1 MTENQLQQQ
10 IIIWYKNNY
19 QIHGK
24 GLIFSVPNGGSRHI
38 LEAKTLKAT
47 GQMAGVSDLIILNP
61 NGKTI
66 FVELKIEKGVQSD
79 AQKLFQSKVEA
90 LGFEYYLIKS
100 LEQFKQIKLWKAKE
114 INAAIEKANFIYNES
129 KL

>member
-47 GQMAGVSDLIILNP
+47 GQMAGVSDLIILQP
-61 NGKTI
+61 NGKTL
-66 FVELKIEKGVQSD
+66 FVEVKAEKGIQSEVQKIFED
-79 AQKLFQSKVEA
+79 KVKA
-90 LGFEYYLIKS
+90 LGFDYYLVRS
-100 LEQFKQIKLWKAKE
+100 LEDVKIMLKL
-114 INAAIEKANFIYNES
+114 
-129 KL
+129 

>member
-10 IIIWYKNNY
+10 IVIWYKNNY

-47 GQMAGVSDLIILNP
+47 GQMAGVSDLIILQP
-61 NGKTI
+61 NGKTL
-66 FVELKIEKGVQSD
+66 FVEVKVEKGIQSEVQKIFKD
-79 AQKLFQSKVEA
+79 KVRA
-90 LGFEYYLIKS
+90 LGFDYYLVRS
-100 LEQFKQIKLWKAKE
+100 LEDVKIMLKL
-114 INAAIEKANFIYNES
+114 
-129 KL
+129 

>member
-38 LEAKTLKAT
+38 LEAKTLKST
-47 GQMAGVSDLIILNP
+47 GQMAGVSDLIILQP
-61 NGKTI
+61 NGKTL
-66 FVELKIEKGVQSD
+66 FVEVKIEKGIQSEVQKIFED
-79 AQKLFQSKVEA
+79 KVRS
-90 LGFEYYLIKS
+90 LGFNYYLVRS
-100 LEQFKQIKLWKAKE
+100 LEDVKIMLKF
-114 INAAIEKANFIYNES
+114 
-129 KL
+129 

>member
-19 QIHGK
+19 QIKGL

-47 GQMAGVSDLIILNP
+47 GQMAGVSDLIILQP

-66 FVELKIEKGVQSD
+66 FVEVKTEKGIQLEK
-79 AQKLFQSKVEA
+79 QKDFETTVTN
-90 LGFEYYLIKS
+90 LGFEYYLVRS
-100 LEQFKQIKLWKAKE
+100 LDEFKNLP
-114 INAAIEKANFIYNES
+114 
-129 KL
+129 L

>member
-19 QIHGK
+19 QINGK

-47 GQMAGVSDLIILNP
+47 GQMAGVSDLIILIP
-61 NGKTI
+61 DGKTL
-66 FVELKIEKGVQSD
+66 FVEVKVEKGVQSEV
-79 AQKLFQSKVEA
+79 QKIFETKVTY
-90 LGFEYYLIKS
+90 LGFEYYLVRS
-100 LEQFKQIKLWKAKE
+100 LEEFKNI
-114 INAAIEKANFIYNES
+114 ICYICNS
-129 KL
+129 

>member
-19 QIHGK
+19 QIKGL

-47 GQMAGVSDLIILNP
+47 GQMAGVSDLIILQP

-66 FVELKIEKGVQSD
+66 FVEVKVEKGIQSEVQK
-79 AQKLFQSKVEA
+79 AFEEKVKV
-90 LGFEYYLIKS
+90 LGFEYYLVRS
-100 LEQFKQIKLWKAKE
+100 LDDFKNIPTHKQ
-114 INAAIEKANFIYNES
+114 N
-129 KL
+129 

>member
-47 GQMAGVSDLIILNP
+47 GQMAGVSDLIILQP

-66 FVELKIEKGVQSD
+66 FVELKVEKGVQSEV
-79 AQKLFQSKVEA
+79 QKTFEEKVKA
-90 LGFEYYLIKS
+90 LGFEYYLVRS
-100 LEQFKQIKLWKAKE
+100 FEEFKNLLK
-114 INAAIEKANFIYNES
+114 
-129 KL
+129 

>member
-19 QIHGK
+19 QIKGL

-47 GQMAGVSDLIILNP
+47 GQMAGVSDLIILMP
-61 NGKTI
+61 NAKTI
-66 FVELKIEKGVQSD
+66 FVEVKVEKGVQSD
-79 AQKLFQSKVEA
+79 KQKDFENVVTA
-90 LGFEYYLIKS
+90 LGFEYYLIRS
-100 LEQFKQIKLWKAKE
+100 LEQFKNI
-114 INAAIEKANFIYNES
+114 FI
-129 KL
+129 

>member
-47 GQMAGVSDLIILNP
+47 GQMAGVSDLIILIP
-61 NGKTI
+61 YGKTI
-66 FVELKIEKGVQSD
+66 FVEVKVEKGIQSEVQ
-79 AQKLFQSKVEA
+79 KTFEEKVKA
-90 LGFEYYLIKS
+90 LGFEYYLVRS
-100 LEQFKQIKLWKAKE
+100 LDDFKILP
-114 INAAIEKANFIYNES
+114 
-129 KL
+129 L

>member
-19 QIHGK
+19 QMHGK

-66 FVELKIEKGVQSD
+66 FVESKIEKGVQSD

-90 LGFEYYLIKS
+90 LGFEYYIIKS
-100 LEQFKQIKLWKAKE
+100 LEQFKQIKL
-114 INAAIEKANFIYNES
+114 
-129 KL
+129 

>member
-38 LEAKTLKAT
+38 LEAKTLKST
-47 GQMAGVSDLIILNP
+47 GQMAGVSDLIILQP

-66 FVELKIEKGVQSD
+66 FVEVKIEKGVQSD
-79 AQKLFQSKVEA
+79 VQKTFQNKVEA
-90 LGFEYYLIKS
+90 LGFKYYLVRS
-100 LEQFKQIKLWKAKE
+100 FDEFKTIKL
-114 INAAIEKANFIYNES
+114 
-129 KL
+129 

>member
-38 LEAKTLKAT
+38 LEAKTLKST
-47 GQMAGVSDLIILNP
+47 GQMAGVADLIILKP

-66 FVELKIEKGVQSD
+66 FVELKVEKGIQSEVQ
-79 AQKLFQSKVEA
+79 KVFQSKVEA
-90 LGFEYYLIKS
+90 LGFEYHLIKS
-100 LEQFKQIKLWKAKE
+100 LEQFKQIKL
-114 INAAIEKANFIYNES
+114 
-129 KL
+129 

>member
-47 GQMAGVSDLIILNP
+47 GQMAGVSDLIVLLP
-61 NGKTI
+61 NAKTLFI
-66 FVELKIEKGVQSD
+66 EVKVEKGVQSEV
-79 AQKLFQSKVEA
+79 QKRFEEKVKT
-90 LGFEYYLIKS
+90 LGFEYFLVRS
-100 LEQFKQIKLWKAKE
+100 LDDFKILP
-114 INAAIEKANFIYNES
+114 
-129 KL
+129 L

>member
-19 QIHGK
+19 QINGK

-47 GQMAGVSDLIILNP
+47 GQMAGVSDLIILKP
-61 NGKTI
+61 EGKTI
-66 FVELKIEKGVQSD
+66 FVEVKIEKGIQSEVQ
-79 AQKLFQSKVEA
+79 KIFEEKV
-90 LGFEYYLIKS
+90 LDLRFEYYLVRSI
-100 LEQFKQIKLWKAKE
+100 EEFKNLP
-114 INAAIEKANFIYNES
+114 
-129 KL
+129 L